1 MAGLAATL
9 NAPDSM
15 APLLAALTS
24 RGPDGSVSR
33 LDGPDGASLMIGVR
47 AVIPSV
53 TRVLGRETTSGAAS
67 GDPEAQRLVAA
78 FAVDGVASV
87 SALDAGYTSLGPSGL
102 LGGSEAYAII
112 LADLEQEAL
121 VLARNGNGP
130 GLYYARYSDG
140 WLVASEP
147 GALIRA
153 GVSAAPDR
161 EVVRR
166 FIESGV
172 CDDTEATFFSSI
184 WRVLPGEAVVLSRD
198 GEIRSHETTAPP
210 RPASAVAALSHAVGV
225 GRVGI
230 ALGPGLPGAAVLGT
244 ALARP
249 DRLRPL
255 PVHTATFPGLGGSAS
270 HTPAVLV
277 PMPYGAIRHV
287 PHTFDPHDL
296 DLDGFLRDMGE
307 PVPDLGLYV
316 LWAIART
323 LDGDVDTLVDAS
335 RGDASCV
342 ARVSDRLLAR
352 YGVTVHCPLREV
364 GVTGELGE
372 AELES
377 AAGRTLTP
385 AVVRYAL
392 KDSART
398 VTAGEVLL
406 SLRAAVAA
414 ALATSRPWTDQATNV
429 DALRRL
435 HSGEPIDEN
444 ALLRAYLVE
453 RWLRAIESETE
464 APLPDPPQ
472 PEDVAVAGAT
482 WARLPVRTEAFAP
495 GDQFAARAAW
505 YVSTKLAELRDERS
519 RRVALREP
527 WFAMLSAK
535 AVAVSQRRVRPLWEI
550 KPRPMAR
557 LLAPLARRCLPRLG
571 EAWTMQVA
579 MDEAG
584 PIRVTAAVLAYAI
597 GAARWG
603 SRLLP
608 PPAAA
613 LFPPR
618 PGAVAPADSAV
629 VRAPA
634 RPDEAAEAFLDALR
648 YSLSSDLVETL
659 AGCVIFSADESG
671 SRILGFAAG
680 PSADAVPD
688 RDALAARLCADN
700 PAGHAGERTPLVLA
714 LTVPQ
719 RRWLSVEHDPTEVD
733 VQDRDVDVTV
743 RNAPIRA
750 RDVLKDEANPAL
762 F

>member
-9 NAPDSM
+9 NAPDSTAM
-15 APLLAALTS
+15 LCAALTA
-24 RGPDGSVSR
+24 RGSEGSVSTF
-33 LDGPDGASLMIGVR
+33 DGPDGARIMIGVR
-47 AVIPSV
+47 AVIPAI
-53 TRVLGRETTSGAAS
+53 TRVMGRDADVERT
-67 GDPEAQRLVAA
+67 LAA

-87 SALDAGYTSLGPSGL
+87 SALDAGYTSLGPTGL
-102 LGGSEAYAII
+102 LGGVESYAVI
-112 LADLEQEAL
+112 LADVEQEAL

-153 GVSAAPDR
+153 GVPSAPDR

-166 FIESGV
+166 FIQTGV
-172 CDDTEATFFSSI
+172 CDDTEATFFASI
-184 WRVLPGEAVVLSRD
+184 WRVLPGEAVVLTRD

-210 RPASAVAALSHAVGV
+210 RPASTVAALTQAVAG

-230 ALGPGLPGAAVLGT
+230 SLGPGLSGAALLGT
-244 ALARP
+244 ALART

-255 PVHTATFPGLGGSAS
+255 PVHTATFPELGGSAS

-277 PMPYGAIRHV
+277 PMPFGAVRHV
-287 PHTFDPHDL
+287 PHTFDPHHL
-296 DLDGFLRDMGE
+296 DLDAFLRDMGE

-316 LWAIART
+316 LWALART
-323 LDGDVDTLVDAS
+323 LDGDVDTLVDPA
-335 RGDASCV
+335 RGEPGCV

-352 YGVTVHCPLREV
+352 YGVTIRCPLREV
-364 GVTGELGE
+364 AAVGDLDET
-372 AELES
+372 ELEA

-406 SLRAAVAA
+406 ALRAAVAA
-414 ALATSRPWTDQATNV
+414 ALATSRPWADQATNV
-429 DALRRL
+429 EALRRL
-435 HSGEPIDEN
+435 HAGEPIDEN

-453 RWLRAIESETE
+453 EWLRTIESDTE

-472 PEDVAVAGAT
+472 PEDVAVAGTT

-505 YVSTKLAELRDERS
+505 YVSTKLTELRDERS

-550 KPRPMAR
+550 KPRLAAR
-557 LLAPLARRCLPRLG
+557 LFAPLARRCHPRLG

-584 PIRVTAAVLAYAI
+584 PIRVAAAVLAYAV
-597 GAARWG
+597 GASRWAAA
-603 SRLLP
+603 LLP
-608 PPAAA
+608 EPAAA
-613 LFPPR
+613 VFPPR

-634 RPDEAAEAFLDALR
+634 RPHEAAEAFLDALR
-648 YSLSSDLVETL
+648 YSLPPDLVETL
-659 AGCVIFSADESG
+659 AGCVIFSADDSG
-671 SRILGFAAG
+671 SRVLGFARG
-680 PSADAVPD
+680 PGGDGVADP
-688 RDALAARLCADN
+688 RGLAADLCADN
-700 PAGHAGERTPLVLA
+700 PAGQGGERTPVVLA
-714 LTVPQ
+714 MTVPQ
-719 RRWLSVEHDPTEVD
+719 RRWLSLEHDPAEVD
-733 VQDRDVDVTV
+733 VQDRAVDITV
-743 RNAPIRA
+743 RNESVRA
-750 RDVLKDEANPAL
+750 RDARKDETNPAL

>member
-9 NAPDSM
+9 NAPDST
-15 APLLAALTS
+15 APLCAALTA
-24 RGPDGSVSR
+24 RGPEGSITR
-33 LDGPDGASLMIGVR
+33 LDGPGGASLMIGVR

-53 TRVLGRETTSGAAS
+53 ARVQGSDAG
-67 GDPEAQRLVAA
+67 PIVAA

-87 SALDAGYTSLGPSGL
+87 SALDAGYTSLGPPGL
-102 LGGSEAYAII
+102 LGGEEPYAVI
-112 LADLEQEAL
+112 LADVEQEAL

-147 GALIRA
+147 GALIQA
-153 GVSAAPDR
+153 GVPSAPDR

-166 FIESGV
+166 FIQTGT
-172 CDDTEATFFSSI
+172 CDDTEASFFASI
-184 WRVLPGEAVVLSRD
+184 WRVLPGEAVVLTRD

-210 RPASAVAALSHAVGV
+210 RPASPVAALSQAVAG
-225 GRVGI
+225 GRVAI
-230 ALGPGLPGAAVLGT
+230 TLGPGLPGAALLGT

-255 PVHTATFPGLGGSAS
+255 PVHTATYPGLGGSAA

-277 PMPYGAIRHV
+277 PMPYGAVRHL

-296 DLDGFLRDMGE
+296 DLDAFLRDMGE

-335 RGDASCV
+335 RGEAGCL
-342 ARVSDRLLAR
+342 ARVSDRLLSR
-352 YGVTVHCPLREV
+352 YGVTVRCPLREI
-364 GVTGELGE
+364 GLAGELAE

-414 ALATSRPWTDQATNV
+414 ALATSRPWADQATNV
-429 DALRRL
+429 EALRRL

-472 PEDVAVAGAT
+472 PEDVAVAGTT
-482 WARLPVRTEAFAP
+482 WARLPVRTEVFAP

-505 YVSTKLAELRDERS
+505 YVSTKLTEIREERS
-519 RRVALREP
+519 NRVALREP

-550 KPRPMAR
+550 KPRLVAR

-579 MDEAG
+579 MDDAG
-584 PIRVTAAVLAYAI
+584 PIRVTTAVLAYAVR
-597 GAARWG
+597 ASRWG
-603 SRLLP
+603 ARLLP
-608 PPAAA
+608 EPAAA
-613 LFPPR
+613 IFAPR

-634 RPDEAAEAFLDALR
+634 RPHEAAEAFLDALR
-648 YSLSSDLVETL
+648 YSLPSDLAETL
-659 AGCVIFSADESG
+659 AGCVVFSADESG
-671 SRILGFAAG
+671 CRILGFAPG
-680 PSADAVPD
+680 PCADGLAHPD
-688 RDALAARLCADN
+688 GIAADLCVDN
-700 PAGHAGERTPLVLA
+700 PAGQGGERTPVVLA
-714 LTVPQ
+714 LTVTPH
-719 RRWLSVEHDPTEVD
+719 RWLSPEHDPADVD
-733 VQDRDVDVTV
+733 LQDRDVDVTA
-743 RNAPIRA
+743 RNSVRA
-750 RDVLKDEANPAL
+750 RDARKDETNPAL